1 MSHLFQKARVFRRF
15 PACFAIF
22 VIVRRLITG
31 LFLLCSA
38 PLFSQF
44 VQIGEGYFLG
54 TQAGP
59 LVIST
64 TSANY
69 GCRFAY
75 IFPKSVLGNMKHG
88 DSLES
93 MEFLRSSGAA
103 IGTGT
108 QMSIWL
114 KNTSRSDFGSGR
126 ISFSGETGSAAMVYN
141 STPAN
146 ELGSNEEFYRFPFSL
161 RKYVFDTTNG
171 DNLVV
176 LIEFS
181 QSVIQPGTVNFYFES
196 SATVAGYSANQTKS
210 FTGWPLPDSLGTSSE
225 YHPTVIFN
233 YPRFDFDA
241 AAIKLYTLGKL
252 PVPLGNPDSVKL
264 LVRNVG
270 KKNLSSA
277 KVRTLLKG
285 TNTGS
290 DSTAFNLARGAQAFL
305 NLPSL
310 SPSKK
315 GLDTVFAIT
324 VDNNGSNNTVR
335 SYRQNNEN
343 IYSYRDMTLPPAPG
357 GIGFNGA
364 TGDFVAR
371 FFSNKS
377 KAINQVT
384 VAFAVAGRSFRVG
397 IWDNSGRKGRPGRL
411 LYQSNILNT
420 VTGNYILDLASPVSV
435 NGTFYVGVRQLG
447 TTNVAFGYQ
456 DENPVRPNTFFYAT
470 PTGDTNWVDFAPN
483 APFKFIIEPRLQG
496 DTDLMAVSADFPK
509 DSIDRFT
516 MDTMAPQGTIANI
529 GAKSLKDSFSIRC
542 EISVFGKVV
551 YQHTLRDT
559 LSAGRRRTYTF
570 PKKFYP
576 QDFGEHLIKI
586 IVSAKGDFINDNDT
600 ASRKFF
606 VGVKKDVMAS
616 SVFDPYTGAIY
627 EYMRDT
633 FMPIATIQNPG
644 YDNTTTFNA
653 RCKVVKG
660 SKVLYDKTISLS
672 LPKFQSKIL
681 SWPTYRCTDTGRL
694 TVIFT
699 AEMTGD
705 KQPLNDTQKVSVF
718 VLKSYDLGV
727 DSVAS
732 PMKNFFYPVAK
743 PILLRPRVYNDGLL
757 NIGAAR
763 LSVRISSA
771 YTQSVYHDTFVYP
784 LAGKDGY
791 VVSMPRTFTPTRK
804 GIYRAVFKVYHP
816 LDYLKSNDSI
826 VQDFFVGNPYDYAT
840 LSVTYPTSKDT
851 MSLGTGPHTPKMR
864 IANLGFVKNSDAVPF
879 VCQVWYGTKRIY
891 QDIKTTSLD
900 TGQALEFDMQKALNP
915 INAGSYRVI
924 AYTNY
929 VSDVNRKN
937 DTALSSFTVVVGKD
951 AGVVS
956 IDTPAAGQKVYARET
971 FFDVHTTISSNAREA
986 LGTVRTTAEVLG
998 NNNNILSQSFRL
1010 DTLSLAKMEKKVVLK
1025 DLLLPDSGNYR
1036 LRVRVSSAQ
1045 DQNPL
1050 NDTLITTIRGV
1061 RRHDLAWV
1069 AFETPTTG
1077 QWLLN
1082 TSGNAKLKAS
1092 LIQAGEDTSAYNG
1105 KAIFR
1110 VLDSSSGTVI
1120 FADTGS
1126 FFNLRK
1132 GTALSATS
1140 SKMFPFVIAGSFR
1153 ADAVLEKFTD
1163 LFPENDTLRTHFR
1176 VVYNAVSSLPN
1187 IEFMLYPNPGND
1199 RLVVSAKEAVRS
1211 MMLRDL
1217 SGKLIQSELGAG
1229 PYATHTLSP
1238 GIYIVELQFA
1248 AGRAKA
1254 VWVKRD

>member
-1 MSHLFQKARVFRRF
+1 
-15 PACFAIF
+15 
-22 VIVRRLITG
+22 
-31 LFLLCSA
+31 LLCCS
-38 PLFSQF
+38 PIFSQF

-59 LVIST
+59 LVVST

-75 IFPKSVLGNMKHG
+75 IFPKSVLGNLKHG
-88 DSLES
+88 DSIES
-93 MEFLRSSGAA
+93 MEFLRSAGAA

-114 KNTSRSDFGSGR
+114 KNTSLTDFGSGR
-126 ISFSGETGSAAMVYN
+126 ISFSGETSSAIRVY
-141 STPAN
+141 SSIPAN
-146 ELGSNEEFYRFPFSL
+146 DLGSNEDFYRFPFSL
-161 RKYVFDTTNG
+161 RKYVFDTTKG
-171 DNLVV
+171 DNLAVMV
-176 LIEFS
+176 EFS
-181 QSVIQPGTVNFYFES
+181 HSVAQPGTVNFYFES
-196 SATVAGYSANQTKS
+196 SASISGYSANQTKG
-210 FTGWPLPDSLGTSSE
+210 FTGWPLTDSLGASSD
-225 YHPTVIFN
+225 YHPTIILN

-277 KVRTLLKG
+277 KIRTLLKG
-285 TNTGS
+285 TNTGT
-290 DSTAFNLARGAQAFL
+290 DSTTFSLNRGSLAFI

-310 SPSKK
+310 APSKK

-324 VDNNGSNNTVR
+324 VDNNSSNNAAR

-343 IYSYRDMTLPPAPG
+343 IHSYRDVTLPPSPG

-371 FFSNKS
+371 FFSNKRP
-377 KAINQVT
+377 AINQVT

-397 IWDNSGRKGRPGRL
+397 IWDNTGRRGRPGKL
-411 LYQSNILNT
+411 LYQSNMLTT

-447 TTNVAFGYQ
+447 TSNVAFGYQ
-456 DENPVRPNTFFYAT
+456 DENPVRPSTFFYAT

-496 DTDLMAVSADFPK
+496 DTDLTAASADFPK

-529 GAKSLKDSFSIRC
+529 GAKNMKDSFSIRC

-551 YQHTLRDT
+551 YRQTLRDT
-559 LSAGRRRTYTF
+559 MSAGRRRTYTF

-576 QDFGEHLIKI
+576 LDYGEHLLKI

-600 ASRKFF
+600 ANRKFF
-606 VGVKKDVMAS
+606 VGVKKDVMVS
-616 SVFDPYTGAIY
+616 SVFDPYSGAIY

-633 FMPIATIQNPG
+633 VMPVATVQNPG
-644 YDNTTTFNA
+644 YDNTISFNA
-653 RCKVVKG
+653 HCRIIKGTKVV
-660 SKVLYDKTISLS
+660 YDKTNTLS
-672 LPKFQSKIL
+672 LPRFQSKIL

-694 TVIFT
+694 TVMFIT
-699 AEMTGD
+699 EMTGD
-705 KQPLNDTQKVSVF
+705 KQPLNDTQKVNVF
-718 VLKSYDLGV
+718 VMKSYDLGV

-743 PILLRPRVYNDGLL
+743 PIVLKPRVYNDGLL

-763 LSVRISSA
+763 LTVRISSA
-771 YTQSVYHDTFVYP
+771 YTAAVYHDTFTYP

-791 VVSMPRTFTPTRK
+791 MVSMPRSFTPQKK
-804 GIYRAVFKVYHP
+804 GIYKAVFKVYHP
-816 LDYLKSNDSI
+816 LDYVKVNDSI
-826 VQDFFVGNPYDYAT
+826 AQDFFVGNPYDYST
-840 LSVTYPTSKDT
+840 VSVGYPTNKDT
-851 MSLGTGPHTPKMR
+851 LLIGTGPFAPQMR
-864 IANLGFVKNSDAVPF
+864 IVNLGFVKNTDAVPF
-879 VCQVWYGTKRIY
+879 VCQVWFGKNRIY

-900 TGQALEFDMQKALNP
+900 TGQALDFVMLKTLNP
-915 INAGSYRVI
+915 INAGTYRVI

-937 DTALSSFTVVVGKD
+937 DTALSNFTVVIGKD
-951 AGVVS
+951 GGVMS
-956 IDTPAAGQKVYARET
+956 IDTPFAGQKVYARET
-971 FFDVHTTISSNAREA
+971 FFDAHATISSNARQA
-986 LGTVRTTAEVLG
+986 LGPVRTTAEVLG
-998 NNNNILSQSFRL
+998 KNNVILSQSFRL
-1010 DTLSLAKMEKKVVLK
+1010 DTLNLAKMEKKVVLK
-1025 DLLLPDSGNYR
+1025 ELLLPDSGNYK
-1036 LRVRVSSAQ
+1036 LRVRISSAQ

-1061 RRHDLAWV
+1061 RRHDVAWV
-1069 AFETPTTG
+1069 TFETPTTG

-1082 TSGNAKLKAS
+1082 TSGNAKLKAL
-1092 LIQAGEDTSAYNG
+1092 LIQAGEDTTAYNG

-1110 VLDSSSGTVI
+1110 LLDSSSGVVLFT
-1120 FADTGS
+1120 DTGN
-1126 FFNLRK
+1126 FTNLRK
-1132 GTALSATS
+1132 GTPLSATS
-1140 SKMFPFVIAGSFR
+1140 GKMFPFIIAGAFK
-1153 ADAVLEKFTD
+1153 ADAVLERFTD
-1163 LFPENDTLRTHFR
+1163 LFPENDTLKTHFR
-1176 VVYNAVSSLPN
+1176 VVYNAISSLPS

-1199 RLVVSAKEAVRS
+1199 RLMVSTKQALRGIVI
-1211 MMLRDL
+1211 RDL
-1217 SGKLIQSELGAG
+1217 SGKWLETQNGSG
-1229 PYATHTLSP
+1229 PYATDRLAP
-1238 GIYIVELQFA
+1238 GMYIVELQFA
-1248 AGRAKA
+1248 AGKAKA
-1254 VWVKRD
+1254 VWIKRD